1 MTEACAQEIC
11 LQLTIK
17 HVRMKLQD
25 MALADG
31 MVTVQDMIVLLDFR
45 LWYDPNTGYDHFVR
59 P

>member
-1 MTEACAQEIC
+1 
-11 LQLTIK
+11 
-17 HVRMKLQD
+17 MKLQD